1 MKRRT
6 LQVASTLEKAV
17 AEVLA
22 RGLSDPRARGL
33 ITVIGVEVTDDFS
46 LAKISVT
53 IMPEEHEQ
61 ITMHAL
67 TAAAGYIRREAMKHI
82 HLREMP
88 HLTFYLDTGLKNQ
101 ARVFELLN
109 KAAEER
115 EQRAAEAGPS
125 DQPSDE
131 NAPEENQA

>member
-6 LQVASTLEKAV
+6 LQVASTIEKAV
-17 AEVLA
+17 ADVLA
-22 RGLSDPRARGL
+22 RGLSDPRVKGL
-33 ITVIGVEVTDDFS
+33 ITVTGIEITDDFS
-46 LAKISVT
+46 QAKISVT

-67 TAAAGYIRREAMKHI
+67 AAAAGFIRREAMKHV

-88 HLTFYLDTGLKNQ
+88 HLRFEVDTGLKNQ

-115 EQRAAEAGPS
+115 EARGERP
-125 DQPSDE
+125 QPPQPDE
-131 NAPEENQA
+131 ETEV

>member
-1 MKRRT
+1 MRRRT
-6 LQVASTLEKAV
+6 LQVASTVEKAV

-22 RGLSDPRARGL
+22 RGLSDPRAKGL
-33 ITVIGVEVTDDFS
+33 ITVTGIEVTDDFS

-67 TAAAGYIRREAMKHI
+67 TAAAGFIRREAMKHV
-82 HLREMP
+82 HLRDMP
-88 HLTFYLDTGLKNQ
+88 HLSFHLDTGLKNQ

-109 KAAEER
+109 KVAEER
-115 EQRAAEAGPS
+115 EARSEHPQAPRA
-125 DQPSDE
+125 D
-131 NAPEENQA
+131 EENQG

>member
-17 AEVLA
+17 ADVLA

-33 ITVIGVEVTDDFS
+33 ITVTGIEVTDDFS
-46 LAKISVT
+46 FAKISVT

-88 HLTFYLDTGLKNQ
+88 HLTFFLDTGLKNQ

-115 EQRAAEAGPS
+115 EQRAAEASPS
-125 DQPSDE
+125 EPRSDE